1 MGRVRVSRF
10 GASRVGVLV
19 GGWTASAGV
28 WLAIDMAAGLMVGG
42 GVLAAWCLFLTDVD
56 KPRDGGGEGR
66 PW

>member
-28 WLAIDMAAGLMVGG
+28 WLAIDMAAGLMAGG
-42 GVLAAWCLFLTDVD
+42 AVLAVWCLFLTDVD
-56 KPRDGGGEGR
+56 TSRGDGGEGR